1 MRHKKYGEEAQLP
14 PLHSNGTGPDGS
26 IVQVM
31 DIVNSRNDRETE
43 LTSLKDDIE
52 QLRRAILDLEEVYA
66 TAVTA
71 AVDMDE
77 RIESLVDLS
86 VVVEWTS
93 MDIEETLA
101 RIRDLR
107 FTADLD
113 DKAITSIEQMHRE
126 FVMKERRELK
136 QLSDREKEILSNHR
150 KELKEVLD
158 TQGFWCSYRT
168 FLWLGGIFIGSLSI
182 IIVSITLWVVI
193 KYC

>member
-31 DIVNSRNDRETE
+31 DIVDSRNDRETE

-101 RIRDLR
+101 RIRNLR
-107 FTADLD
+107 FTAGLD

-168 FLWLGGIFIGSLSI
+168 FLWLGGIFIGSLAI
-182 IIVSITLWVVI
+182 IIVAITLWVVM
-193 KYC
+193 KFG